1 MADAPV
7 ATIEPTG
14 TMEDAIAILNAPND
28 APAPAE
34 PAAPTPTPEAPAA
47 PADAPPPPVGDPT
60 DKLLADLEAR
70 RAARQQRQPQVDPTI
85 AQLQRELAELKAL
98 QAQSQPGTADFA
110 ALVREHG
117 EVEAL
122 RKVGIDPIAYFNG
135 FRERAKQVDP
145 RISATERAA
154 LEAQAKA
161 AELEKR
167 LNETQQSYEQREAAR
182 HQYETERAYMRT
194 VSDPELGL
202 SDLAKLTHA
211 ELMDFTAKAMEDLK
225 TTKGYTRIDFEEMTD
240 RELAAA
246 TQKYF
251 RGYIS
256 RFTGNAGATNDP
268 KTVPATDGAKTTPA
282 KTPVSLTNDLASQF
296 TGGRKLEDLNDR
308 ESWSAAMS
316 VLNSGAE

>member
-1 MADAPV
+1 
-7 ATIEPTG
+7 
-14 TMEDAIAILNAPND
+14 MEDAIAILNAPDD

-34 PAAPTPTPEAPAA
+34 PATPTPTPEAPAA
-47 PADAPPPPVGDPT
+47 PADAPPAPVGDPT

-70 RAARQQRQPQVDPTI
+70 RAARQQRQPQTDPHVS
-85 AQLQRELAELKAL
+85 AL
-98 QAQSQPGTADFA
+98 QAKIDALEARLAAPQQQQDFRS
-110 ALVREHG
+110 LITQYG

-122 RKVGIDPIAYFNG
+122 RKIGVDPGEFFHG
-135 FRERAKQVDP
+135 FREIAKKEPPVAAAERAIAEERAKREELQK
-145 RISATERAA
+145 RIDER
-154 LEAQAKA
+154 EQ
-161 AELEKR
+161 
-167 LNETQQSYEQREAAR
+167 TFEQREAAR
-182 HQYETERAYMRT
+182 QQYETERAYMRT
-194 VSDPELGL
+194 VADPELGL

-225 TTKGYTRIDFEEMTD
+225 TSKGYTRIDFEEMTD

-256 RFTGNAGATNDP
+256 RFTGDAGATTDP